1 MLEPLL
7 DEMAGLSQ
15 TPDSVRRKVHQ
26 SPPDP
31 LADAGMVN
39 PRTPLPYERHNRCG
53 CHVLPLAHIF
63 AQPIPPRFNRR
74 FLRALLAVPVP
85 NSNRRSS
92 HGARLMPSLE
102 SGLNGSGEA
111 IVHLEMRLARPK
123 TALPLEINMGRHEK
137 HAPKNR

>member
-53 CHVLPLAHIF
+53 CHVLPLAHI
-63 AQPIPPRFNRR
+63 ARSPRVYRAARR
-74 FLRALLAVPVP
+74 RGGSLAARGVRAAAGSDTPDRCP
-85 NSNRRSS
+85 DSS
-92 HGARLMPSLE
+92 FRE
-102 SGLNGSGEA
+102 
-111 IVHLEMRLARPK
+111 VQF
-123 TALPLEINMGRHEK
+123 
-137 HAPKNR
+137 